1 MRRVF
6 PVLIAVL
13 MALTSLQAEAKR
25 MGGGKSIGRQSSNV
39 TQQSQTTSPQSPGFT
54 QNSAGAQQSAQQAN
68 RPGMPAQTPAAPQR
82 KPWAGILGGL
92 AAGLGLAWLANSLGF
107 GGGFANMMLILL
119 VVVAALFLWRMLRS
133 RNAGAVQPQ
142 PTPVYQGAAAEPRS
156 YSPKNV
162 GNDASARPWESQQTA
177 FQPAAAAAAAGGSMI
192 GSGLSGSQNWGIPAG
207 FDAEGFISSA
217 KRNFMTLQDAWDRGD
232 VSSLRSMM
240 TDDMLAE
247 IRSQLAEREAQRGA
261 ANKTEVENLQ
271 AQLLGI
277 EETGNDYLA
286 SVEFSGMMREEVSA
300 GFNPFREVWNMS
312 KSKTGG
318 SGWLVAGV
326 QSMQ

>member
-107 GGGFANMMLILL
+107 GAGFANMMLILL
-119 VVVAALFLWRMLRS
+119 AVVAGLFLWRMLRS
-133 RNAGAVQPQ
+133 RAANVVQQQ
-142 PTPVYQGAAAEPRS
+142 PAPVYQGAAEPRS
-156 YSPKNV
+156 YNAKNV

-177 FQPAAAAAAAGGSMI
+177 FQPAATAAAAGGSMI
-192 GSGLSGSQNWGIPAG
+192 GSALSGSQNWGIPAG
-207 FDAEGFISSA
+207 FDVEGFVSAA

-232 VSSLRSMM
+232 VSSLRAMM

-247 IRSQLAEREAQRGA
+247 IRSQLAEREAKPGA
-261 ANKTEVENLQ
+261 VNKTEVENLQ
-271 AQLLGI
+271 VQLLGI

-286 SVEFSGMMREEVSA
+286 SVEFSGMMREEVSS